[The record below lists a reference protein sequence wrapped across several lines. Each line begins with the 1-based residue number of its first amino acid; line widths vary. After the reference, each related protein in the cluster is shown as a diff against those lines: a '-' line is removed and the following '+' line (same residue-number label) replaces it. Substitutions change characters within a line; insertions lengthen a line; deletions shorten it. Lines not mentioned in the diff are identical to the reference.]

1 MRQNIA
7 PFFLIRQQKR
17 LCFLLIYDKIKAQN
31 VCNRRPKAADQIQPA
46 KQQQMKPMKGTN

>member
-1 MRQNIA
+1 MYQNIA

-31 VCNRRPKAADQIQPA
+31 VCSRRPKAADQIQPA